1 VTNFCINNKQN
12 GLEILIRGTVQGVG
26 FRPFVYNLASRLG
39 IAGTVTNTSD
49 GVLIRAFAQDDGLAA
64 FLKGLQADAP
74 VLARIT
80 SFDHQPLLE
89 PFTGEGFTILASVAG
104 TSAKTAIPPDIAL
117 CDDCL
122 RELRDPGDHRYNYPF
137 INCTNCGPRFTIVE
151 TIPYD
156 RLKTSMKVFPMCQV
170 CTSQYTDPRDRRFH
184 AQPNA
189 CGDCGP
195 QLSWH
200 NGTGIRVDDAA
211 PLTETAR
218 ALAEDKVVAIRGLG
232 GFHLAVNGQSKQAI
246 TLLRH
251 RKGRP
256 DKPLAV
262 MMPDMAT
269 VRKYCRVSEQEEA
282 LLRSVMHPIV
292 LLGKSEPFGLPE
304 ALAPHVGELGVMLPY
319 TPFQHLL
326 FQEPDCP
333 DVLVM
338 TSGNVSGA
346 PICTANEDA
355 LKRLAHIADA
365 FLLHNREIVTR
376 VDDSVVRMV
385 ADKPRIY
392 RRARGYV
399 PSPVEIVWKL
409 PEVIGCGAGLKSTF
423 SLGRENSVYPS
434 QHIGD
439 LFNLE
444 SYDFYTESIEHLKK
458 VFQIEPEIAVCDLHP
473 DYMSSR
479 YAAELGLPLYRVQH
493 HHAHAVAVMAE
504 HGLTDPVL
512 AVVMDG
518 TGFGGDGTIW
528 GGEVLLAELTGFQR
542 LAHLEQLQLP
552 GGDAAATEPW
562 RMGMSALFLANGGS
576 PWPDRFLPPGIHAIP
591 KEKRAVI
598 NTMLANSFNTPLTSS
613 CGRLFDAIASLLSIR
628 QHISY
633 EGQAAIELEALAK
646 QAATSTWHTDIPAFS
661 DLKRPSLLCEKGGKL
676 EICSTEFVRLALAA
690 QSGGNSRAKAA
701 LSFHYQLIATI
712 TESVERLARMTGIRQ
727 VVLAGGSMQ
736 NSLLQEGLFHTLSA
750 KNIQIFTGAALPVN
764 DGAISFGQT
773 IIGGLLHVSRN
784 SHAGGK
790 G

>member
-1 VTNFCINNKQN
+1 MTSFCINKEQS

-49 GVLIRAFAQDDGLAA
+49 GVLIRAYAQDDGLVL
-64 FLKGLQADAP
+64 FLEGLKTEAP

-80 SFDHQPLLE
+80 SIDHHPLAGLFD
-89 PFTGEGFTILASVAG
+89 GEGFTILASVAG
-104 TSAKTAIPPDIAL
+104 SSAKTAIPPDIAL

-122 RELRDPGDHRYNYPF
+122 RELRDPSDHRYNYPF

-156 RLKTSMKVFPMCQV
+156 RPKTSMKVFPMCEV
-170 CTSQYTDPRDRRFH
+170 CASQYADPRDRRFH

-189 CGDCGP
+189 CGECGP

-200 NGTGIRVDDAA
+200 NGAETQVDTVSPLAEAA
-211 PLTETAR
+211 Q
-218 ALAEDKVVAIRGLG
+218 ALANDKVVAMRGLG
-232 GFHLAVNGQSKQAI
+232 GFHLSVNGHSASAI
-246 TLLRH
+246 TLLRN

-262 MMPDMAT
+262 MMPDVASI
-269 VRKYCRVSEQEEA
+269 RKYCRVSEQEEE
-282 LLRSVMHPIV
+282 LLLSTMHPIV
-292 LLGKSEPFGLPE
+292 LLQKNEPFALPE
-304 ALAPHVGELGVMLPY
+304 ALAPHVSELGVMLPY

-326 FQEPDCP
+326 FQAHDCP

-346 PICTANEDA
+346 PICTTNDDA

-376 VDDSVVRMV
+376 VDDSVVRIV
-385 ADKPRIY
+385 ADKPQIY

-458 VFQIEPEIAVCDLHP
+458 VFQIDPEIAVCDLHP

-493 HHAHAVAVMAE
+493 HHAHAAAVMAE

-512 AVVMDG
+512 AVVLDG
-518 TGFGGDGTIW
+518 TGFGDDGTIW
-528 GGEVLLAELTGFQR
+528 GGEVLLAQLTDFQR
-542 LAHLEQLQLP
+542 LAHLEHLQLP

-562 RMGMSALFLANGGS
+562 RMGLAALYLANGRA
-576 PWPDRFLPPGIHAIP
+576 PWPDNTLPPGILAIP
-591 KEKRAVI
+591 QEKRAVI
-598 NTMLANSFNTPLTSS
+598 NTMLANGFNTPLTSS

-646 QAATSTWHTDIPAFS
+646 QAATSTWFNDIPAFS
-661 DLKRPSLLCEKGGKL
+661 ELKTPTLLCEKGGKM

-690 QSGGNSRAKAA
+690 QAGGNSAGQAA
-701 LSFHYQLIATI
+701 LLFHFQLIATI
-712 TESVERLARMTGIRQ
+712 AELVARLARMTGIRQ

-736 NSLLQEGLFHTLSA
+736 NSLLQEGLLRTL
-750 KNIQIFTGAALPVN
+750 KTKDLQIFTGMALPVN

-773 IIGGLLHVSRN
+773 IIGGLQHVSRN
-784 SHAGGK
+784 THAGGK